1 MNAREAAFKVLN
13 TFSTDRV
20 DLERAIDI
28 TFGRAE
34 MEPRDKRLSFEI
46 IYGVLRNQTFLD
58 YVTDKY
64 LDQRLTNEKK
74 LRMSIKIALYQFFYL
89 DRIPVHAA
97 VNESVNLM
105 KLDKTT
111 FKYSGAV
118 NGVLRTIDK
127 NRKKALSIAD
137 EMERTPRL
145 ALEFSHPEWII
156 DRWIEQFGSGKAKK
170 LLKFN
175 NERPSVYLRWNS
187 SMVPRAAFE
196 ADIATLTETAPMG
209 SGYNKSYYQLK
220 QAILPGEITSF
231 KAGACTV
238 QSPSCGWPVAMLDIQ
253 EKDVALDVASAP
265 GGKTTHIAEM
275 IGDEGVVVACDS
287 SELRLKMVV
296 DNMKR
301 MDLEQRIIPVA
312 CEGENLALTKYFDK
326 VLLDAPCSGTGV
338 MQRHPESRWIR
349 TEKDIQVSVK
359 RQKKLLDSIAPMVK
373 KGGVLVYST
382 CSVEREE
389 NWEQVEEFLEN
400 HPDFVLEDA
409 SDFVDRKFVSI
420 DKCLAITPQDHGMD
434 GMFAARLVKKK
445 S

>member
-13 TFSTDRV
+13 TFSTGRV
-20 DLERAIDI
+20 DLEKAIDI

-46 IYGVLRNQTFLD
+46 IYGVIRNQTYLD

-64 LDQRLTNEKK
+64 LDERLIKETT
-74 LRMSIKIALYQFFYL
+74 LRMAIKIALYQFFYL

-105 KLDKTT
+105 KLDKAT

-118 NGVLRTIDK
+118 NGVLRTIEK
-127 NRKKALSIAD
+127 NRKKAFSISD

-145 ALEFSHPEWII
+145 ALEFSHPEWLI
-156 DRWIEQFGSGKAKK
+156 DRWIGQYGSGKVKK

-175 NERPSVYLRWNS
+175 NERPCVYLRWNS
-187 SMVPRAAFE
+187 AMVPRAAFE
-196 ADIATLTETAPMG
+196 SDIASLTETAPMG
-209 SGYNKSYYQLK
+209 IGFNKSYYQLK

-238 QSPSCGWPVAMLDIQ
+238 QAPSSGWPVAMLDIQ
-253 EKDVALDVASAP
+253 PKDVVLDVASAP
-265 GGKTTHIAEM
+265 GGKTTHIAEL
-275 IGDEGVVVACDS
+275 ISDEGVVVACDS
-287 SELRLKMVV
+287 SELRLKMVSE
-296 DNMKR
+296 NMKR
-301 MDLEQRIIPVA
+301 MDLEHRIIPIA
-312 CEGENLALTKYFDK
+312 CDGEKLALTKYFDK

-349 TEKDIQVSVK
+349 TEKDIQVSVE
-359 RQKKLLDSIAPMVK
+359 RQKRLLDSVAPMVK
-373 KGGVLVYST
+373 RGGVLVYST
-382 CSVEREE
+382 CSIEREE
-389 NWEQVEEFLEN
+389 NWDQIEEFLEN
-400 HPDFVLEDA
+400 HPDFELEDA
-409 SDFVDRKFVSI
+409 SDFIDRKYISI